1 MTKSPVLN
9 TFLWFP
15 ENMEAALEFYEK
27 ELGAVVRERNV
38 ANGKLFTARFTIG
51 GHELIGMN
59 WPGGAAFNDAISLSL
74 MVDGQ
79 EEVDRYWNLIT
90 ARGKEVACG
99 WCVDEFG
106 VSWQI
111 VPRQML
117 DYVQSPDPEVAAYAN
132 EALMKMKKIVIAD
145 FVKS

>member
-27 ELGAVVRERNV
+27 ELGAVVTNRN
-38 ANGKLFTARFTIG
+38 GSGDKLFTASFTIG
-51 GHELIGMN
+51 GQELIGMN
-59 WPGGAAFNDAISLSL
+59 YPGGPAFNDAISLSL
-74 MVDGQ
+74 SVDGQ
-79 EEVDRYWNLIT
+79 DEVDRYWDLIT

-111 VPRQML
+111 VPIQMHQYL
-117 DYVQSPDPEVAAYAN
+117 QNPDPEVASYAN
-132 EALMKMKKIVIAD
+132 AALMKMKKIVIAD
-145 FVKS
+145 FVKG